1 MDLHYAELVGIA
13 AAAASLYAAHAK
25 TIIPLRVAAIVAN
38 LFAMAYSYL
47 HGTYPTFVLNALL
60 LPLNAWRLHQMLKL
74 IRDISTAIERDMNAD
89 WLLRYMRPKRYK
101 ANDLMMER
109 GEYATEAF
117 YVVSGEVE
125 IVEINQTCGPGTL
138 LGEIGLFTPNGR
150 RTMTVR
156 CKTDVQAAT
165 IAYDQVKELYFQN
178 PQFGF
183 RLLHLI
189 VARLVSNREATGL
202 TLADKPAP

>member
-1 MDLHYAELVGIA
+1 MEPHYAEFVGVA

-25 TIIPLRVAAIVAN
+25 TIIPLRAAAIVAN
-38 LFAMAYSYL
+38 LLAMGYSYM
-47 HGTYPTFVLNALL
+47 HGTYPTFVLNAML
-60 LPLNAWRLHQMLKL
+60 LPLNAWRLLQMLKL
-74 IRDISTAIERDMNAD
+74 IRDISTAIERDMNVD

-101 ANDLMMER
+101 ANDVMMER

-125 IVEINQTCGPGTL
+125 IVEINRIHGAGTL

-156 CKTDVQAAT
+156 CKTGVQAAT
-165 IAYDQVKELYFQN
+165 IGYDQVKELYFQN

-189 VARLVSNREATGL
+189 VARLLSNSEATVL
-202 TLADKPAP
+202 TVADKSAP

>member
-1 MDLHYAELVGIA
+1 MNSYYAEILGVA

-25 TIIPLRVAAIVAN
+25 TIIPLRVAAVIAN
-38 LFAMAYSYL
+38 LLAMGYSL
-47 HGTYPTFVLNALL
+47 SHGTYPTFALNALL
-60 LPLNAWRLHQMLKL
+60 LPLNAWRLHQMIDLVRG
-74 IRDISTAIERDMNAD
+74 IDAAIASDMNVE
-89 WLLRYMRPKRYK
+89 WLLKYMRPKRYR
-101 ANDLMMER
+101 AGDVIMER

-117 YVVSGEVE
+117 YIVAGEVE
-125 IVEINQTCGPGTL
+125 VVEINESRGPGAL

-156 CKTDVQAAT
+156 CKTDVEAAT
-165 IAYDQVKELYFQN
+165 IGYDQVKELYFQN

-189 VARLVSNREATGL
+189 VARLQTQPGL
-202 TLADKPAP
+202 ARTESASKA